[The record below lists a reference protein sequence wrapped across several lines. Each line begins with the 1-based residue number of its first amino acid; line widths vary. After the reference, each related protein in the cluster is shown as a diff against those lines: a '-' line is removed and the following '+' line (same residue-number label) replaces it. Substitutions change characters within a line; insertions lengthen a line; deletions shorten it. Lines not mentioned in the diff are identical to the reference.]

1 VQGLSKRVAGY
12 FEKDQDSS
20 SGRAAPS
27 YCRGATNGSVEA
39 TNVRTEL
46 RMNLLV
52 LTYID
57 AGLVSCAAVGCRAKI
72 KNSGCADVLGLS
84 NLDRSQIDWF
94 E

>member
-1 VQGLSKRVAGY
+1 LLVVLRRTKAVVQAGRLPVTA
-12 FEKDQDSS
+12 E
-20 SGRAAPS
+20 
-27 YCRGATNGSVEA
+27 GATNGSVEA

-46 RMNLLV
+46 RMDLLV

-57 AGLVSCAAVGCRAKI
+57 AGLVGCAAVGCRANI
-72 KNSGCADVLGLS
+72 KNYGCADVLGLS